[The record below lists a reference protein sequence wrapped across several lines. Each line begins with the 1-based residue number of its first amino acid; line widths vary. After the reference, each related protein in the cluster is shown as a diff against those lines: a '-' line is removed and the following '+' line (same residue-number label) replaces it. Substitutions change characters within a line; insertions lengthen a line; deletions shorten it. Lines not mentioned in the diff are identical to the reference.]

1 MKFNDISSTL
11 ADSQKHWWIC
21 IEGKTNLIALHSCL
35 IAPKKFLLKQNSF
48 DQIMKKC
55 TIIRLSLK
63 LLPPKYQ
70 TNKGLIKCW
79 SFAKTCTTKLLAW
92 QRKNFVIW
100 EKLILTT
107 LQVPTP
113 QYGQTHSNN
122 SSPTADELF
131 ECLNFLYPLET
142 W

>member
-1 MKFNDISSTL
+1 
-11 ADSQKHWWIC
+11 
-21 IEGKTNLIALHSCL
+21 
-35 IAPKKFLLKQNSF
+35 
-48 DQIMKKC
+48 MKKC

-131 ECLNFLYPLET
+131 ECVWTFSTPWKHDRTTLFWCFFEWIDRKQWSKWLKDCLQISPRILSEFELII
-142 W
+142 